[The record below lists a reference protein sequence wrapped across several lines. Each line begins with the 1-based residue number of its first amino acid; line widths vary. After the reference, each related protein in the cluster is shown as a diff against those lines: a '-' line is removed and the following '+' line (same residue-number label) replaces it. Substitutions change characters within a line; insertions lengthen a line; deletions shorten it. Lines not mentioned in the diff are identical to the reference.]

1 MPLGVIVNSTCVAAG
16 GLAGAVLGKKL
27 KRELCASLT
36 LVFGVC
42 SMTLGVN
49 SITKMQQLPPVILAV
64 VLGTLL
70 GELLRLEFW
79 ISRAAV
85 SVQRPLQ
92 KFYRGGMGEH
102 AEEFMTEF
110 ISIVVLFCASG
121 TGIFGA
127 LQSGISGDHSVLL
140 AKAVLDLFTAAIF
153 AARLGY
159 LVVLVAVPQFLIL
172 IALFFGAALIMPLTN
187 AVMLAD
193 FTACGGILMLATGF
207 RIAGIRSFPIA
218 NMIPAMALVMP
229 FSWIWGLWM

>member
-92 KFYRGGMGEH
+92 KFYREGMGEH